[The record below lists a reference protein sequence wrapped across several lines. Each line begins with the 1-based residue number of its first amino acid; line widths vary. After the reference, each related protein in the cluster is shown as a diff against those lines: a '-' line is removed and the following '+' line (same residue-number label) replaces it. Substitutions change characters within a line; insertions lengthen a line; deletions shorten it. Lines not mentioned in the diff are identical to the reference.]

1 MHLGGELTP
10 RTALLERVDIG
21 STSSWPSPALLRL
34 LLKHGEPANA
44 DAPRLALVRRATAQ
58 AAGGDAAAAR
68 AAHASL
74 VRERPPLLQLLRQ
87 LASRPPLVDLL
98 DALPPLAP
106 RWYSLASS
114 PLASPGRAH
123 LCVSIAAYTA
133 TDAAGTRHLRRGV
146 ASHFLERTA
155 APLLKAGGAEEAA
168 AAVPV
173 FWREPSGHE
182 LRLPPSP
189 ATPVVVI
196 GPGTGLAP
204 FRAFLQHRRFA
215 HARKRL
221 GPCVVYFGCRSR
233 ADDFLYGEELEPMHA
248 AGAITLRT
256 AFSREAPPATAGY
269 WRGLRLNVDYVQ
281 DLLEEDGQR
290 VAQLL
295 LEQAG
300 HLYVCGDGQSMASDV
315 HAALRRIVE
324 AHLSVSPAEAEERL
338 QGLAQE
344 GRYCR
349 EIWN

>member
-1 MHLGGELTP
+1 
-10 RTALLERVDIG
+10 
-21 STSSWPSPALLRL
+21 
-34 LLKHGEPANA
+34 
-44 DAPRLALVRRATAQ
+44 
-58 AAGGDAAAAR
+58 
-68 AAHASL
+68 

-215 HARKRL
+215 HARKRSGRASSASAACEPRLFTLPAVNRL

-248 AGAITLRT
+248 AGAPRWHTVRRV
-256 AFSREAPPATAGY
+256 RE
-269 WRGLRLNVDYVQ
+269 
-281 DLLEEDGQR
+281 
-290 VAQLL
+290 
-295 LEQAG
+295 
-300 HLYVCGDGQSMASDV
+300 
-315 HAALRRIVE
+315 
-324 AHLSVSPAEAEERL
+324 
-338 QGLAQE
+338 
-344 GRYCR
+344 
-349 EIWN
+349 

>member
-1 MHLGGELTP
+1 M
-10 RTALLERVDIG
+10 
-21 STSSWPSPALLRL
+21 
-34 LLKHGEPANA
+34 
-44 DAPRLALVRRATAQ
+44 
-58 AAGGDAAAAR
+58 
-68 AAHASL
+68 
-74 VRERPPLLQLLRQ
+74 RERPPLLQLLRQ
-87 LASRPPLVDLL
+87 LASRPPLVELL

-189 ATPVVVI
+189 ATPVIVI

-215 HARKRL
+215 HARKRS
-221 GPCVVYFGCRSR
+221 GPRHVRFGCPRAAPFHASSREQARAVCGLFRLPFPRRRFSVRRGARADARGGRTPLAHRPAGERVSR
-233 ADDFLYGEELEPMHA
+233 A
-248 AGAITLRT
+248 GALLRRGQ
-256 AFSREAPPATAGY
+256 SRCAPPFRARPPPPRRATG
-269 WRGLRLNVDYVQ
+269 
-281 DLLEEDGQR
+281 
-290 VAQLL
+290 
-295 LEQAG
+295 
-300 HLYVCGDGQSMASDV
+300 
-315 HAALRRIVE
+315 AAC
-324 AHLSVSPAEAEERL
+324 A
-338 QGLAQE
+338 
-344 GRYCR
+344 
-349 EIWN
+349 